1 MFRKLLFTLFISFLL
16 LNVSAQKGN
25 FHIQHYIK
33 TQANA
38 SESIGLF
45 VKGSQSDAKSFVEQ
59 HQGIYR
65 GSIKG
70 WQYIR
75 IPGNKLETLVN
86 DKRFVTVNFEPYK
99 GQPMNDTMRV
109 NNRVN
114 AIQQGLHPLDTA
126 YTGKGVILGF
136 IDTGIDF
143 MNPDFRTADDKTRV
157 LHLWDQTLSNN
168 SETPAQYGYGRDWD
182 STEIHAGNAAAH
194 SDIYGHGS
202 TVTGAAASNGLAN
215 GTHKGVAPN
224 SYIISVES
232 NFGASDWLSTVVD
245 AVEYIYAYADS
256 ADMPCSINASV
267 GTYLGS
273 HDGLDPYAMYID
285 SLVQSKRGRLFVASA
300 GNSGDWGKYH
310 LHVENNNDTVFSWFN
325 VHPNSAF
332 GGSAAYWELWAD
344 TADFNNLEFAIGAD
358 MLTPSYSFRGRTV
371 FQDVATN
378 LNTTLYDTIRNT
390 SGDQI
395 ATTQTWAELRDGQYF
410 FQVYMPA
417 PDSNQYYFRF
427 ETVGTGIYDC
437 WSPDKY
443 GISKII
449 DSIPDVSV
457 YSEMSKYVLP
467 DSLQTIVSSFQCL
480 ESTLTIGNYSND
492 SGYVN
497 KYGNW
502 VENDVARGVLHFSS
516 SKGPSRLG
524 FVKPELCASGDN
536 TLSTP
541 PLIAIANVLAGGYD
555 TILAYGGMHISN
567 GGTSMASPV
576 VAGVGALMLEK
587 CPTLSQLEFRTAII
601 NNTYSDAHTGTNLP
615 NSAWGYGKLDGF
627 SAIIST
633 NYMPNSTGNTFYC
646 VNDSTEIFLDP
657 LYTNYI
663 WENGSLDSSQVF
675 SIIDTTFVNTIDS
688 SGCFSDTLNLI
699 ISEQA
704 LPTINQIAA
713 ALTHCE
719 GDSIEHLIT
728 GTNIET
734 VLWNDSDTNTIR
746 YLYGSQT
753 YYVNATDSLGCVSDT
768 AFIQVIEN
776 LNPATPLI
784 YTSYDS
790 LVATAGYVTYYWE
803 FDNDSLITV
812 SLDSVI
818 SISQNGVYTV
828 FVTDANGCVSDSG
841 IFVYNSV
848 GIQNPEGVN
857 ISIYPNPSRGKLT
870 IESSNEVLQV
880 NLIDGNGKLLKVFY
894 QKEIDLSNYPDE
906 VYFMEII
913 TQEGHFIQKIVL
925 NK

>member
-1 MFRKLLFTLFISFLL
+1 
-16 LNVSAQKGN
+16 
-25 FHIQHYIK
+25 
-33 TQANA
+33 
-38 SESIGLF
+38 
-45 VKGSQSDAKSFVEQ
+45 
-59 HQGIYR
+59 
-65 GSIKG
+65 
-70 WQYIR
+70 
-75 IPGNKLETLVN
+75 
-86 DKRFVTVNFEPYK
+86 
-99 GQPMNDTMRV
+99 MNDTMRV
-109 NNRVN
+109 NNRIN

-157 LHLWDQTLSNN
+157 LHLWDQTLSVN

-202 TVTGAAASNGLAN
+202 TVAGAAAGNGLAN
-215 GTHKGVAPN
+215 GTHKGVAPS

-232 NFGASDWLSTVVD
+232 NFNASDWLATVVD

-256 ADMPCSINASV
+256 AEMPCAINASV

-344 TADFNNLEFAIGAD
+344 TSDFNNLEFAIGAD
-358 MLTPSYSFRGRTV
+358 LVTPSYSFRGRTA
-371 FQDVATN
+371 FQNVTTN
-378 LNTTLYDTIRNT
+378 LNVTLYDTIRN
-390 SGDQI
+390 SNGDQI

-437 WSPDKY
+437 WSPSKY

-449 DSIPDVSV
+449 DSIPDVSI
-457 YSEMSKYVLP
+457 YSEMSKYIMP

-480 ESTLTIGNYSND
+480 VSTLTIGNYSND

-497 KYGNW
+497 MYGNW
-502 VENDVARGVLHFSS
+502 IENDVARGVLHHSS

-524 FVKPELCASGDN
+524 FIKPEVCASGDN
-536 TLSTP
+536 TLSSP
-541 PLIAIANVLAGGYD
+541 PLSSIVNVISNGSDSL
-555 TILAYGGMHISN
+555 LAYGGMHLSN

-587 CPTLSQLEFRTAII
+587 CPTLSQLEFRNAII
-601 NNTYSDAHTGTNLP
+601 NNTYMDTETGTNLP
-615 NSAWGYGKLDGF
+615 NFAWGYGKLDGF

-633 NYMPNSTGNTFYC
+633 NYIPNSTGNTFYC
-646 VNDSTEIFLDP
+646 VNDSTEIFMDP
-657 LYTNYI
+657 LYVNYI

-675 SIIDTTFVNTIDS
+675 SIVDTTYVNTIDS
-688 SGCFSDTLNLI
+688 SGCFSDTLHLI
-699 ISEQA
+699 VREQT

-719 GDSIEHLIT
+719 GDSVEHSIT
-728 GTNIET
+728 GTNIESL
-734 VLWNDSDTNTIR
+734 LWNDSDTNTIR

-753 YYVNATDSLGCVSDT
+753 YYVNASDSLGCVSDT
-768 AFIQVIEN
+768 AYIQVIER

-790 LVATAGYVTYYWE
+790 LIATSGYVTYYWE
-803 FDNDSLITV
+803 FDNDSLTTV

-818 SISQNGVYTV
+818 TISQNGVYTV
-828 FVTDANGCVSDSG
+828 FVTDVNGCVSDSG
-841 IFVYNSV
+841 IVVYNSV
-848 GIQNPEGVN
+848 GIQNPDDVN
-857 ISIYPNPSRGKLT
+857 ISIYPNPSRGKLS
-870 IESSNEVLQV
+870 IESSNEVSQV
-880 NLIDGNGKLLKVFY
+880 NLIDANGKLLNVFY
-894 QKEIDLSNYPDE
+894 QKEIDISSYPNA
-906 VYFMEII
+906 VYFVEII
-913 TQEGHFIQKIVL
+913 SSDGHYIQKIVL